1 MEKETGR
8 LSRAIHSLS
17 KEIGRPLKLMEVCGT
32 HTVAIFRH
40 GVRSLL
46 PEGIRLLS
54 GPGCPVCVTSIRD
67 VDTAVALAKKP
78 GVVLATFGD
87 MMRVPGGEASLND
100 ARADG
105 ADVRVVYSPLDAL
118 KLAADNPE
126 KQVVFFAT
134 GFETTSPLVAG
145 TLMEA
150 DSRGVKNFSIYPAH
164 KLVPLALRALL
175 AAGEVEIDG
184 FILPGHVC
192 TISGREPYDFVASE
206 FGTPAVITGF
216 DAPDILEGILMLMSR
231 VRAGEAAVEIQ
242 YRKVVRE
249 EGNPRAREVTR
260 RCLRPADAYW
270 RGIGTIPESG
280 LNLTEEYAH
289 RDARAVVGVRDVA
302 EHPEPRGC
310 SCGEVLRGLKIPTEC
325 PLFGKGCTPER
336 PVGACMVS
344 TEGSCAAYYR
354 YGGER

>member
-1 MEKETGR
+1 MREEPGR
-8 LSRAIHSLS
+8 LSSAIHALS

-54 GPGCPVCVTSIRD
+54 GPGCPVCVTSIHD
-67 VDTAVALAKKP
+67 VDTAAALAKTP

-118 KLAADNPE
+118 TLAAENPQM
-126 KQVVFFAT
+126 QVVFFAT

-150 DSRGVKNFSIYPAH
+150 DARGVKNFSIYPSH
-164 KLVPLALRALL
+164 KLVPPALRALL
-175 AAGEVEIDG
+175 SSGEVEIDG

-206 FGTPAVITGF
+206 FGTPGVITGF
-216 DAPDILEGILMLMSR
+216 DAADILEGILMLLTR
-231 VRAGEAAVEIQ
+231 VRSGEPAVEIQ

-249 EGNPRAREVTR
+249 EGNPRAREVTG
-260 RCLRPADAYW
+260 RCLRPTDAYW

-280 LNLTEEYAH
+280 LTGGGAPRAEGVLVRRGAEGREDTH
-289 RDARAVVGVRDVA
+289 RVPALRNGVHAGAARGGLHGEHGGKLCGLLPVRGRA
-302 EHPEPRGC
+302 
-310 SCGEVLRGLKIPTEC
+310 LK
-325 PLFGKGCTPER
+325 
-336 PVGACMVS
+336 PVGLFS
-344 TEGSCAAYYR
+344 SLRRLT
-354 YGGER
+354 

>member
-1 MEKETGR
+1 MREEPGR
-8 LSRAIHSLS
+8 LGSAIHALA

-54 GPGCPVCVTSIRD
+54 GPGCPVCVTSIHD
-67 VDTAVALAKKP
+67 VDTAAALAKTP

-118 KLAADNPE
+118 ALAADNPE
-126 KQVVFFAT
+126 MQVVFFAT

-145 TLMEA
+145 TLVEA
-150 DSRGVKNFSIYPAH
+150 DARGVENFSIYPAH
-164 KLVPLALRALL
+164 KLVPPALRALL
-175 AAGEVEIDG
+175 EAGEVDIDG

-206 FGTPAVITGF
+206 FGT
-216 DAPDILEGILMLMSR
+216 
-231 VRAGEAAVEIQ
+231 Q

-249 EGNPRAREVTR
+249 EGNPRAREVTG
-260 RCLRPADAYW
+260 RCLRPTDAYW

-280 LNLTEEYAH
+280 LTLTDEYAH
-289 RDARAVVGVRDVA
+289 RHVRSAVGVPEVA
-302 EHPEPRGC
+302 EHPEPKGC
-310 SCGEVLRGLKIPTEC
+310 SCGEVLRGVKIPTEC
-325 PLFGKGCTPER
+325 PLFGTGCTPER